1 MRAVTTASLRVVPG
15 LLSHAVSAT
24 LAAMPAAAPAS
35 TRRRRPRPD
44 PFGYDPEVHA
54 RVRPIAEFFYRRYWR
69 VQSDGIEH
77 VPGHGA
83 ALIVSNHSGG
93 IPFDATMIATAIDLE
108 HPQHRL
114 VRFLYDRFVASMPL
128 VGEFYNKMGSTVASF
143 QNARRLL
150 ETGALVGIFP
160 EGVEGVAKGIWKSYQ
175 MQRFHHGFVRLSL
188 QLRVPIIPT
197 AVVGAEE
204 IYPVIGKWKN
214 LGPLKALLNIP
225 YVPVTPLFPLL
236 GPLGMI
242 PLPTKWHIRF
252 GAPIRFYESRR
263 VARLPQ
269 AKMVHALDERVRQQI
284 QSMVHELLAARES
297 VF

>member
-1 MRAVTTASLRVVPG
+1 MSRQAS
-15 LLSHAVSAT
+15 
-24 LAAMPAAAPAS
+24 APA
-35 TRRRRPRPD
+35 RRRRKHID
-44 PFGYDPEVHA
+44 PFGYDPAVHA
-54 RVRPIAEFFYRRYWR
+54 RIRPLAEFLYRRYWR
-69 VQSDGIEH
+69 VRCDGIQH
-77 VPGHGA
+77 VPGQGA

-114 VRFLYDRFVASMPL
+114 VRFLYDRFVASMPF
-128 VGEFYNKMGSTVASF
+128 VGQFYDKMGSTVASF
-143 QNARRLL
+143 QNAGRLL

-160 EGVEGVAKGIWKSYQ
+160 EGVEGVAKGIWESYHL
-175 MQRFHHGFVRLSL
+175 QRFHHGFVRLSL
-188 QLRVPIIPT
+188 QLRVPIIPA

-204 IYPVIGKWKN
+204 IYPVIGKWTT
-214 LGPLKALLNIP
+214 LGPLKALLNVP

-252 GAPIRFYESRR
+252 GEPIRFYENRR
-263 VARLPQ
+263 IPRTPPPRTIHTLAERVRRHVQ
-269 AKMVHALDERVRQQI
+269 GMVHAL
-284 QSMVHELLAARES
+284 LAERES